1 MESGRLKFFLS
12 GCGCATLLAALIV
25 FGLFL
30 GVPIVGEWSFRL
42 PGNQATQQPA
52 RSFQQGTPIATPS
65 LIQTQVAPAPVGT
78 PVINNGNTSQS
89 QQIVSSG
96 FLSQLYED
104 VSPGVV
110 SINVLIN
117 NAAVF
122 IKSPLGSVT
131 EKIWEDLFAINL
143 KAGFFLAQ
151 EIGPLMKQKG
161 SGKIINIAD
170 TSALKPFPSFIPYS
184 LTKSGMISLT
194 KGLAK
199 TLAPEVQ
206 VNAIN
211 PGPVLLPEYYT
222 ENDRQRSIEKTLLQ
236 REGEPKD
243 IAEAV
248 KFLLIDGDYITG
260 STIAVDGGRSLFN

>member
-1 MESGRLKFFLS
+1 MDLKGKVILITGGAIRLGRAITLEMLSVGAKVYCHYNQSEAAAQELKHQYPQIE
-12 GCGCATLLAALIV
+12 LIR
-25 FGLFL
+25 GDLKQIITIKSIIGQIL
-30 GVPIVGEWSFRL
+30 EH
-42 PGNQATQQPA
+42 T
-52 RSFQQGTPIATPS
+52 GTI
-65 LIQTQVAPAPVGT
+65 
-78 PVINNGNTSQS
+78 
-89 QQIVSSG
+89 
-96 FLSQLYED
+96 D
-104 VSPGVV
+104 
-110 SINVLIN
+110 VLIN

-122 IKSPLGSVT
+122 IRSPLGTVT
-131 EKIWEDLFAINL
+131 EEIWENLFTLNL
-143 KAGFFLAQ
+143 RAGFFLAQ

-222 ENDRQRSIEKTLLQ
+222 ENDRLRSIEKTLLQ